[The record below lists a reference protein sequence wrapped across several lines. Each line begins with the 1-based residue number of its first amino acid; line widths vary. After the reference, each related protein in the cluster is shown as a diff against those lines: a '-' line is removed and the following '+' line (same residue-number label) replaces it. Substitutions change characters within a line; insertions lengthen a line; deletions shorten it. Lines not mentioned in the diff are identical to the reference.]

1 MAFAVSKQPQTV
13 KATAVI
19 VKRMTVGSKVNKGTK
34 SLVMMESRREQ
45 QDGEC
50 VLSHDERSFPEELG
64 HESIYCQPEYC
75 HHVGEP

>member
-34 SLVMMESRREQ
+34 SLVMMVKA
-45 QDGEC
+45 GENNRMGR
-50 VLSHDERSFPEELG
+50 VFFPMMNAPFLKSWG
-64 HESIYCQPEYC
+64 MNLYTVSQNTVIT
-75 HHVGEP
+75 

>member
-34 SLVMMESRREQ
+34 SLVMMVKA
-45 QDGEC
+45 GENNRMGR
-50 VLSHDERSFPEELG
+50 VFFPMTNAPFLKSWG
-64 HESIYCQPEYC
+64 MNLYTVSQNAVIT
-75 HHVGEP
+75 

>member
-34 SLVMMESRREQ
+34 SFVMMVKA
-45 QDGEC
+45 GENNRMGR
-50 VLSHDERSFPEELG
+50 VFFPMTNAPILKSWGMNLYTVSHNTV
-64 HESIYCQPEYC
+64 IT
-75 HHVGEP
+75 

>member
-34 SLVMMESRREQ
+34 SLVMMVKA
-45 QDGEC
+45 GENNRMGR
-50 VLSHDERSFPEELG
+50 VFFR
-64 HESIYCQPEYC
+64 
-75 HHVGEP
+75 